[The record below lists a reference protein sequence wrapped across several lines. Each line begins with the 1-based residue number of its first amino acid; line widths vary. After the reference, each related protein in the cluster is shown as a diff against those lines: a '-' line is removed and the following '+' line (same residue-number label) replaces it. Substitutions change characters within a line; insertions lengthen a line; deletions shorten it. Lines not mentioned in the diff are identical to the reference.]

1 MRDEKSMESF
11 ASAALSL
18 FMIDWSQ
25 PARQSLAGAGIV
37 IPSLGTLPCEQQHVF
52 PDKAASDSTVV
63 WKMLVVL
70 RHRHAPRTCIDVARW
85 FARERRVAWRAVRR
99 VVSIKYK
106 MSKLAFSHE
115 YVKCTKCARVLS
127 VRDVQDYIEC
137 KNVHLYFRCLKCA

>member
-1 MRDEKSMESF
+1 MKDEKSTESF

-63 WKMLVVL
+63 WKPVLHFLVAL

-85 FARERRVAWRAVRR
+85 FA
-99 VVSIKYK
+99 
-106 MSKLAFSHE
+106 
-115 YVKCTKCARVLS
+115 
-127 VRDVQDYIEC
+127 
-137 KNVHLYFRCLKCA
+137 